1 MEEAMLDCMVCG
13 SRKWSVLEPRKAND
27 LKSTGATRLRCAVC
41 LRETYW
47 RISDYDWR
55 NDPGV
60 GSRAD
65 VDVYRPPIERPRESP
80 RTRVAPV
87 PERIAASPAARP
99 SSAAAAVSQ
108 PHRSDVR
115 SEADPHPLSRRRH
128 YRVPLQLAV
137 RVRVQSPEMHFSEVT
152 STINVSRAGVY
163 FQSNRPFAAGLP
175 VYVALNYSPTNQGA
189 NIEQP
194 ATVVRVE
201 SNALTGNQCVA
212 IMLQ

>member
-47 RISDYDWR
+47 RVSDYDWR

-60 GSRAD
+60 GSRAE
-65 VDVYRPPIERPRESP
+65 VYRPPKESQRERL
-80 RTRVAPV
+80 RTRVAPAS
-87 PERIAASPAARP
+87 ERVAAPPAARA
-99 SSAAAAVSQ
+99 SSAEAAVSQ
-108 PHRSDVR
+108 PLRSDVR
-115 SEADPHPLSRRRH
+115 SGADPHPLSRRRH

-137 RVRVQSPEMHFSEVT
+137 RVRVQSPEMHFSEIT

-163 FQSNRPFAAGLP
+163 FQSNRPFATGLP
-175 VYVALNYSPTNQGA
+175 VYVALNYSPTNQDA

-201 SNALTGNQCVA
+201 SNALTGSQCVA
-212 IMLQ
+212 LMLQ